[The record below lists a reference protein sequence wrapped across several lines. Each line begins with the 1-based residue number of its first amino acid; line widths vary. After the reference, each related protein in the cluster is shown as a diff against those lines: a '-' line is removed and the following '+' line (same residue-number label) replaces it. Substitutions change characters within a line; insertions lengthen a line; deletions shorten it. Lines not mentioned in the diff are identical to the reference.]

1 MKIIHIP
8 KTEKTPEI
16 TLDDT
21 LQVFQVEGNCLP
33 ENIRE
38 LSQQVI
44 KELEQYL
51 RTFEKKKDNDKPF
64 RVNFRLG
71 YFNTAAAKF
80 IADIIMLVFSYMQ
93 KGINIKIYWYYYEDD
108 HDMLEAGEEMA
119 EMVNVPMNFVMVVK
133 D

>member
-1 MKIIHIP
+1 MKIINIP
-8 KTEKTPEI
+8 KTDKTPEI

-21 LQVFQVEGNCLP
+21 LQEFQIKGNCLP

-38 LSQQVI
+38 LSQRVN

-51 RTFEKKKDNDKPF
+51 QHFEKNRSNDKPF
-64 RVNFRLG
+64 RINFRLG

-80 IADIIMLVFSYMQ
+80 IADIIMLAFGYMQ
-93 KGINIKIYWYYYEDD
+93 KGTNIKIYWYYNEDD
-108 HDMLEAGEEMA
+108 HDMLEAGEELA

-133 D
+133 E

>member
-8 KTEKTPEI
+8 KTEKTPEV

-21 LQVFQVEGNCLP
+21 LMVFQVKGNCLP

-38 LSQQVI
+38 LSQQVSSG
-44 KELEQYL
+44 LERYL
-51 RTFEKKKDNDKPF
+51 HDFEKKKSQDKPF
-64 RVNFRLG
+64 RVNFMLG

-80 IADIIMLVFSYMQ
+80 IADIIMLVHNFIQ
-93 KGINIKIYWYYYEDD
+93 KGINIKIYWYYNEDD